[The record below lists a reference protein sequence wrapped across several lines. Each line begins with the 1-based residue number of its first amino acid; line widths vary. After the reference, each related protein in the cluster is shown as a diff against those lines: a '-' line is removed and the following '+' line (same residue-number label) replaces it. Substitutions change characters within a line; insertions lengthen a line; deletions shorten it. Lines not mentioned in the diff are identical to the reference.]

1 MTEDR
6 DILNFLE
13 GPDATLE
20 RLVHMTNQTSMVAVT
35 KGLAAI
41 KRTGPMPITS
51 NLAAAERL
59 RHIAERVSRAAE
71 EVGATLPEND
81 ALTDSKNKKR

>member
-6 DILNFLE
+6 DIMNFLE

-51 NLAAAERL
+51 HMAAAERL

-81 ALTDSKNKKR
+81 SLTNGKKAR